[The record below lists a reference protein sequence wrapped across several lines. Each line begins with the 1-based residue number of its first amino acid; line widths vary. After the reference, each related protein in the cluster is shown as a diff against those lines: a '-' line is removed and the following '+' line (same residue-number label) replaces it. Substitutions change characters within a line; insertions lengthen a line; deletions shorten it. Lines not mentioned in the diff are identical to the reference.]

1 MKTLHKTFS
10 ALVLTGIVA
19 SMAFVTPA
27 LAKGGDPSAKIERIA
42 NKLELSEAQT
52 VSFTEIM
59 KAQIEKRKALKEQD
73 LSRPE
78 KREQMQ
84 LIKADTFESLQSI
97 LSEEQLTQLEEM
109 RGHGKQHRHGKK
121 SKNENTES

>member
-1 MKTLHKTFS
+1 
-10 ALVLTGIVA
+10 
-19 SMAFVTPA
+19 MAFVTPA

-42 NKLELSEAQT
+42 SKLELSEAQT

-97 LSEEQLTQLEEM
+97 LSEEQLTQLEKM